1 MPHLSKKKLDK
12 ETLKKISGKLV
23 AILERAQNQKKLAP
37 LLDELLTATEKI
49 MLAKRLAV
57 VLMLSG
63 DTPQHRIAEALL
75 VSPSTVTRISLGI
88 TMGKYDLIGSIS
100 EKDQIDL
107 EKVIWLLLTA
117 GGILPPRA
125 GHKYWRKKG
134 LKAVLER

>member
-75 VSPSTVTRISLGI
+75 VSPSTVTIISLGI
-88 TMGKYDLIGSIS
+88 AMGKYDLIGSIS

-117 GGILPPRA
+117 AGILPPRA